1 MSNRSHL
8 RIKVLLAST
17 ASLFIGLTASG
28 TDANAAPVVNG
39 RAGCIAGDG
48 QQVTHVVRIPG
59 PGGSEQQV
67 TADVCKPGAN
77 GENGNGWVYNSY
89 VSAGEVNSAFQ
100 QQENYINNVVNK
112 ARTDL
117 TNYIDQRVNNAV
129 PDLSAIHAKNAEQD
143 NRLNAND
150 TKNSQQDTRLGNA
163 ESRLGNVET
172 KNTQQDTRL
181 NNVETKNT
189 QQDTRL
195 DGVDKR
201 LGENDQKNAA
211 QDATLAD
218 HESRISDGEKKN
230 TEQDAK
236 LSDHEN
242 RITAGEQKNAEQD
255 ARLDEHDRL
264 LADHEDRITEGEKK
278 NAEQDAK
285 LADHENRITETE
297 KKNAEQDVIL
307 ADHEGRITDT
317 EKKNAEQDVT
327 LADHEGR
334 ITESEKNIKDVSDNA
349 VFYDR
354 DADGNKTGGLTLNDG
369 TGKEVQLGN
378 VAAGKG
384 GTDATNVDQL
394 SGALD
399 GLGGGAKINEDGS
412 VTGPSYNV
420 GGVDYNNVGDAL
432 KATNKLGVQYVPD
445 ENGNPT
451 NTVVL
456 TGDGTGP
463 VKITNVAAGTADSD
477 AVNYGQVKDNI
488 SYDRNSDGS
497 RSNSIT
503 LTGGGA
509 GPVSIHN
516 LADGKAD
523 SDAATVRQVNK
534 ARQDSFDYT
543 DQRISELAHDS
554 SAQFAALSGEIS
566 KTRTELRAGVASAM
580 AMASLKFDDRPG
592 KASIAGSIGGFKG
605 STSIATGFGYTS
617 EDGNWR
623 VNAGIAHSF
632 ATNDTSW
639 NAGASFTLN

>member
-1 MSNRSHL
+1 MSYQSTL
-8 RIKVLLAST
+8 RLKLLSTST
-17 ASLFIGLTASG
+17 ASLLFGLTFAPGPVS
-28 TDANAAPVVNG
+28 AAPVVNG
-39 RAGCIAGDG
+39 TTGCVMGDG
-48 QQVTHVVRIPG
+48 KAAAGSGTILG
-59 PGGSEQQV
+59 PGGGDSV
-67 TADVCKPGAN
+67 TWGAVCGGGFIGNQIPPGAY
-77 GENGNGWVYNSY
+77 NGWVQGNF
-89 VSAGEVNSAFQ
+89 VSAAEINGAFQ
-100 QQENYINNVVNK
+100 QQENYINSVVNQ

-150 TKNSQQDTRLGNA
+150 TKNNQQDTRLNNAEGRLNTA

-181 NNVETKNT
+181 
-189 QQDTRL
+189 
-195 DGVDKR
+195 DGVDNR
-201 LGENDQKNAA
+201 LADNDQKNAA

-218 HESRISDGEKKN
+218 HENRVTEGEKKN
-230 TEQDAK
+230 AEQDAK
-236 LSDHEN
+236 LTDHED

-285 LADHENRITETE
+285 LADHEGRITETE
-297 KKNAEQDVIL
+297 KKNAEQDV
-307 ADHEGRITDT
+307 
-317 EKKNAEQDVT
+317 V

-334 ITESEKNIKDVSDNA
+334 ITETEKNIKDVSDNA

-354 DADGNKTGGLTLNDG
+354 DANGNKTGGLTLNDG

-378 VAAGKG
+378 VAAGKA

-399 GLGGGAKINEDGS
+399 GLGGGAKVNDDGS
-412 VTGPSYNV
+412 VTGPKYNV

-432 KATNKLGVQYVPD
+432 KATNKLGVQYVAD

-463 VKITNVAAGTADSD
+463 VKITNVADGTADSD

-488 SYDRNSDGS
+488 SYDRNADGS
-497 RSNSIT
+497 RSNSVT

-516 LADGKAD
+516 LADGKAE
-523 SDAATVRQVNK
+523 SDAANVRQVNK

-543 DQRISELAHDS
+543 DQRISELAIDS